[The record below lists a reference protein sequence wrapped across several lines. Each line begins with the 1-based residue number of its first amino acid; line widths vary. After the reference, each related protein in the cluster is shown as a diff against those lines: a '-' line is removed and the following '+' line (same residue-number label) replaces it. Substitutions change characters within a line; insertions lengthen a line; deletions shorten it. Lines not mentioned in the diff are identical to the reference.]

1 MLTHTPGP
9 WTIDSNRVASYVT
22 SQDGSICRLAD
33 WGTSGMHRDAN
44 TRLICAAPDMLAA
57 LREVL
62 RTLTD
67 PEADDFTDA
76 TRIEDLLRATIS
88 HATGETT

>member
-1 MLTHTPGP
+1 MKHTQGP

-22 SQDGSICRLAD
+22 SPDGSICRLSD
-33 WGTSGMHRDAN
+33 WGESGLSRDAN
-44 TRLICAAPDMLAA
+44 ARLICSAPDMLAA

-76 TRIEDLLRATIS
+76 TRVEDLIRSAII
-88 HATGETT
+88 HATGEPPC